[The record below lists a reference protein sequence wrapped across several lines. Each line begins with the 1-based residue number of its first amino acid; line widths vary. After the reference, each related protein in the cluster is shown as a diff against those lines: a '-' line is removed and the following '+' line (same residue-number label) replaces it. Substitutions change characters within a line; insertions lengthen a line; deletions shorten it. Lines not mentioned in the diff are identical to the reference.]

1 MTKKKY
7 THKNTRKET
16 PVITGQPVSPIF
28 KRLSCAF
35 PLEIKIKHSKETTK
49 KLTGSLRK

>member
-1 MTKKKY
+1 MTKKY

-28 KRLSCAF
+28 KSLSCAF
-35 PLEIKIKHSKETTK
+35 SPEIKIKHSKKTNT